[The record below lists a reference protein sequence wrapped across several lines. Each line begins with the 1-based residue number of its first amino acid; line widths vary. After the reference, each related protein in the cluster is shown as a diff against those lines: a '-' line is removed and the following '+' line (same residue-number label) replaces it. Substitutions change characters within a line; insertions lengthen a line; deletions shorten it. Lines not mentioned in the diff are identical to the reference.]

1 MAEEE
6 KIIEINITLDKP
18 YIMVILLVIILI
30 EAGYIG
36 YLQFF
41 QSSVVD
47 NSNLDL
53 EEPKN
58 EVELNTTTEISFNF
72 TEPETFD
79 ELKAGLIAVGVE
91 NIIDLDVQDWQGK
104 HLEANYTVALNLAKE
119 AAFVCVN
126 ENVVAF
132 MIYLDGE
139 LLIWFPS

>member
-6 KIIEINITLDKP
+6 KIIEINITLDRP
-18 YIMVILLVIILI
+18 YVIVILLVIMLL

-41 QSSVVD
+41 QGSVA
-47 NSNLDL
+47 NNTNLDL
-53 EEPKN
+53 EEPEN
-58 EVELNTTTEISFNF
+58 EVELDTTKEISFNF

-91 NIIDLDVQDWQGK
+91 NIIDIDVQDWQGK
-104 HLEANYTVALNLAKE
+104 HLEANYTAALNLAKE

-126 ENVVAF
+126 ENVLAF
-132 MIYLDGE
+132 MMYLDGE

>member
-18 YIMVILLVIILI
+18 YIIVILLVIILF

-36 YLQFF
+36 YLHFF
-41 QSSVVD
+41 QGSGAE
-47 NSNLDL
+47 NTGIDL
-53 EEPKN
+53 EEQEN
-58 EVELNTTTEISFNF
+58 EIELNATKEISFNF

-91 NIIDLDVQDWQGK
+91 KIIYLDIKDLGGK
-104 HLEANYTVALNLAKE
+104 HLEANYTTALKLAKE

-126 ENVVAF
+126 ENIVAF

-139 LLIWFPS
+139 LLLWFPS